1 MRREKMIAY
10 RKSVGA
16 SIQQMARKCKCS
28 VTLLRMIEGYNKE
41 VTHPNIAE
49 RIGRAYRLTDA
60 ETEML
65 MPEHYRKS
73 SPNYNPDLYKYSD
86 LL

>member
-10 RKSVGA
+10 RESVGA
-16 SIQQMARKCKCS
+16 SKRQMAWKCKCS
-28 VTLLRMIEGYNKE
+28 VDLISMIEDWDKE
-41 VTHPNIAE
+41 ITHPNIAE
-49 RIGRAYRLTDA
+49 RIGRAYKLTEA

-73 SPNYNPDLYKYSD
+73 SPNYNPDLYKYSE